1 MRSEVNMVITVCPK
15 IPVLIWRHM
24 QSYVYMPAQP
34 QINSVEQKLHVQFY
48 LNLTTHIK
56 HDIVFKGKQYIYF
69 RCWCGFSLFAYISFP
84 TLVFLLYVLTHLLAI
99 DPKEISL

>member
-1 MRSEVNMVITVCPK
+1 MSQNSSPPMETHAI
-15 IPVLIWRHM
+15 IPVH
-24 QSYVYMPAQP
+24 ATHP

-48 LNLTTHIK
+48 LDLTTHIK
-56 HDIVFKGKQYIYF
+56 HGIVFKGKHYIYF

-84 TLVFLLYVLTHLLAI
+84 TLVFLLYVLNRSLAI